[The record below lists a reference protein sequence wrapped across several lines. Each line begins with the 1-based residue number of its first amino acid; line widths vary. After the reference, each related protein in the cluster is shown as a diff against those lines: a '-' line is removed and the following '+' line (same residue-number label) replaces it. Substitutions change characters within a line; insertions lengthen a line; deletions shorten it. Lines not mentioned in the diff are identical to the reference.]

1 MVQSTGYS
9 PGPSDGS
16 PARRADR
23 ARNVA
28 DVLRQQAASGLYPT
42 GFLPDERLL
51 AADFAVSRNTVRQA
65 LFILRDEGLVERR
78 RGVGTV
84 LLNRKYAHP
93 LGRLAGLAETLHAH
107 GTVDNQVRARG
118 PVVPP
123 VQVARRLSV
132 PEGEEVVRL
141 ERLRRLDGV
150 PLSLDLTY
158 LPTDIGLPL
167 LDLDL
172 ENQDVF
178 ALIEQSTGQRLGA
191 AEVTVQAVN
200 ADPHT
205 AGILA
210 APAGTALFAVER
222 LSRLSDGRPVDL
234 EFLSIRGDR
243 LTLRADL
250 DRAGRG
256 SG

>member
-1 MVQSTGYS
+1 MEHTTDTSAAS
-9 PGPSDGS
+9 SEPS

-28 DVLRQQAASGLYPT
+28 EVLRQQAAAGLYPT

-51 AADFAVSRNTVRQA
+51 SKDFAVSRNTVRQA
-65 LFILRDEGLVERR
+65 LLILRDEGLVERR

-84 LLNRKYAHP
+84 LLNRKHSHP
-93 LGRLAGLAETLHAH
+93 LERLAGLAETLKSH
-107 GTVDNQVRARG
+107 GTVDNEVRARG
-118 PVVPP
+118 TVVPP
-123 VQVARRLSV
+123 AQVARRLSV
-132 PEGEEVVRL
+132 PDGEPVVRL
-141 ERLRRLDGV
+141 ERLRRLDGR

-158 LPTDIGLPL
+158 LPADIGLPL

-178 ALIEQSTGQRLGA
+178 ALIEQSCGQRLGA

-205 AGILA
+205 ARILA
-210 APAGTALFAVER
+210 APVGTALFAVER
-222 LSRLSDGRPVDL
+222 LSRLADGRPVDL
-234 EFLSIRGDR
+234 EFLSVRGDR
-243 LTLRADL
+243 LTLQADL
-250 DRAGRG
+250 HRTGTATG
-256 SG
+256 